1 VLAGALA
8 IVTDDKES
16 RVPTGWAIV
25 SAGRHADRKVAPA
38 INAAP
43 DARLVGICSRD
54 ASRGADFARRHGAS
68 AVYDGLDAMLA
79 DERVDAVFVTS
90 PNALHAEHAIRA
102 ARAGRHV
109 LVEKPMATTVED
121 ALAMIGACRETGVV
135 LGVGFHLRQH
145 PLHQE
150 ARRALAS
157 GLGPVT
163 LAQAQWGYGTREAP
177 APRPLLQQW
186 WEEPD
191 LIGGAASLMGTGVH
205 AIDLLRFLLG
215 REVAAVSAISDGQ
228 TPAQPLETVMLA
240 SLTFEDGPLAAV
252 SCGRRWPDARNDL
265 HVYGPWGRLSGLG
278 TLAEARQGTLDVA
291 SEAWTE
297 TRSIPP
303 DGLASYVDEITDF
316 QVAIATGRTPA
327 ATGVDGL
334 RAVEI
339 VVALLAAAREGRTVP
354 VRRHAI

>member
-1 VLAGALA
+1 
-8 IVTDDKES
+8 
-16 RVPTGWAIV
+16 
-25 SAGRHADRKVAPA
+25 
-38 INAAP
+38 
-43 DARLVGICSRD
+43 
-54 ASRGADFARRHGAS
+54 
-68 AVYDGLDAMLA
+68 
-79 DERVDAVFVTS
+79 
-90 PNALHAEHAIRA
+90 
-102 ARAGRHV
+102 
-109 LVEKPMATTVED
+109 
-121 ALAMIGACRETGVV
+121 
-135 LGVGFHLRQH
+135 
-145 PLHQE
+145 
-150 ARRALAS
+150 
-157 GLGPVT
+157 
-163 LAQAQWGYGTREAP
+163 
-177 APRPLLQQW
+177 
-186 WEEPD
+186 
-191 LIGGAASLMGTGVH
+191 MGTGVH

>member
-1 VLAGALA
+1 
-8 IVTDDKES
+8 
-16 RVPTGWAIV
+16 
-25 SAGRHADRKVAPA
+25 VAPA

-43 DARLVGICSRD
+43 DAQLVGICSRD
-54 ASRGADFARRHGAS
+54 ASRGADFARRHGAA
-68 AVYDGLDAMLA
+68 AVYDSLDTMLA

-90 PNALHAEHAIRA
+90 PNALHAEHAIRTA
-102 ARAGRHV
+102 QTGRHV
-109 LVEKPMATTVED
+109 LVEKPMATTIED
-121 ALAMIGACRETGVV
+121 ALAMVRACREAGVV

-150 ARRALAS
+150 ARQALAS
-157 GLGPVT
+157 GRLGPVT

-186 WEEPD
+186 WENPD

-205 AIDLLRFLLG
+205 AIDLLRFVLG

-228 TPAQPLETVMLA
+228 TAAQPLETVMLA
-240 SLTFEDGPLAAV
+240 SLIFEDGPLAAV
-252 SCGRRWPDARNDL
+252 SCGRRWPDARNEL

-297 TRSIPP
+297 TRAIPP
-303 DGLASYVDEITDF
+303 DGLASYVDEIADF
-316 QVAIATGRTPA
+316 QTAIGTGRPPA
-327 ATGVDGL
+327 ATGIDGL

-339 VVALLAAAREGRTVP
+339 TVALLAAARERRMVP
-354 VRRHAI
+354 VDRHAV

>member
-1 VLAGALA
+1 
-8 IVTDDKES
+8 
-16 RVPTGWAIV
+16 VPTGWAIV

-38 INAAP
+38 INGAP

-68 AVYDGLDAMLA
+68 AVYDSLDAMLA
-79 DERVDAVFVTS
+79 DERVDAVFIAS
-90 PNALHAEHAIRA
+90 PNALHAGHTIRA
-102 ARAGRHV
+102 AQAGRHV

-121 ALAMIGACRETGVV
+121 ALAMIGACREAGVV

-150 ARRALAS
+150 ARQALAS
-157 GLGPVT
+157 GRLGPVT
-163 LAQAQWGYGTREAP
+163 LAQAQWGYGTREAS

-215 REVAAVSAISDGQ
+215 REVVAVSAISDGQ
-228 TPAQPLETVMLA
+228 TAAQPLETVMLA
-240 SLTFEDGPLAAV
+240 SLIFEDGPLAAV
-252 SCGRRWPDARNDL
+252 SCGRRWPDARNGL

-278 TLAEARQGTLDVA
+278 TLAEVRQGTLEVT

-297 TRSIPP
+297 TRAIPP
-303 DGLASYVDEITDF
+303 DGLASYVDEIADF
-316 QVAIATGRTPA
+316 QAAIGTGRPPA
-327 ATGVDGL
+327 ATGIDGL

-339 VVALLAAAREGRTVP
+339 TVALLAAVRERRTVP
-354 VRRHAI
+354 VRRHAV